1 MFQSEDD
8 SFVNTFEFGNTDK
21 IERLQTLF
29 SSDRPSV
36 VDLLSEHIAAHFA
49 GIISLNSKIA
59 KV

>member
-21 IERLQTLF
+21 VERLQALF

-36 VDLLSEHIAAHFA
+36 VDLLSEYIAAHFA
-49 GIISLNSKIA
+49 GTISLNSKIA
-59 KV
+59 